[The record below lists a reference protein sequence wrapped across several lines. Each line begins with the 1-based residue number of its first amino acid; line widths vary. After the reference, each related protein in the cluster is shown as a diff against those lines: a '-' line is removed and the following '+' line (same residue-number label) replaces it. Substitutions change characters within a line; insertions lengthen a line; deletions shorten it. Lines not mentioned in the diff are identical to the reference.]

1 MQALQCHF
9 EEHKYTISEKEPD
22 LHPVPA
28 HYFQL
33 KSPE

>member
-9 EEHKYTISEKEPD
+9 EEHKYTISDKKLD